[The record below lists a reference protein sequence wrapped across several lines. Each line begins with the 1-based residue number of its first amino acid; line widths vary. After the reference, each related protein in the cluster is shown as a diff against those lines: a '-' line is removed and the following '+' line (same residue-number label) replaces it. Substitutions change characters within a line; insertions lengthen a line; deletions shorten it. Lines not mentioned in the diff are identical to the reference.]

1 MTERNDI
8 WPVIVRYLDNT
19 MDSEDSE
26 RLEAWLDHNNE
37 NRRTL
42 HAVSQIWKASEDKSQ
57 DALIDELNLEQDWNR
72 VFRQINRTDDKTTAD
87 RTTKYR
93 KHTRHQTCYY
103 NMENTVTLVY

>member
-42 HAVSQIWKASEDKSQ
+42 HAVSKIWKASEAKSQ
-57 DALIDELNLEQDWNR
+57 DALIDEVNVEQDQNR
-72 VFRQINRTDDKTTAD
+72 LLRQINRHDAKQTAG
-87 RTTKYR
+87 RTPRYR
-93 KHTRHQTCYY
+93 KIPLRQT
-103 NMENTVTLVY
+103 LQ